1 MTFRFLGSNCGGFPC
16 RKQLSWLRPV
26 FSSIYHKFLY
36 TTIML
41 TEISENDE
49 PIHHSEGKDYN
60 YSCPSS
66 LTFAQSGA
74 SSSPINISPP
84 ISISPPGMTLV
95 LEQQKLEQDDKLCR
109 VQYNI
114 IIVNHGGNL
123 TIEGAMVNTMIIL
136 N

>member
-1 MTFRFLGSNCGGFPC
+1 
-16 RKQLSWLRPV
+16 
-26 FSSIYHKFLY
+26 
-36 TTIML
+36 ML
-41 TEISENDE
+41 TEISGNDE
-49 PIHHSEGKDYN
+49 PIHHSEGKDIM
-60 YSCPSS
+60 YSCPSK

-74 SSSPINISPP
+74 SSSPFNISPP

-114 IIVNHGGNL
+114 IVVNHGGNL

>member
-1 MTFRFLGSNCGGFPC
+1 
-16 RKQLSWLRPV
+16 
-26 FSSIYHKFLY
+26 
-36 TTIML
+36 ML
-41 TEISENDE
+41 TEISGNDE
-49 PIHHSEGKDYN
+49 PIHHSEGKDIM
-60 YSCPSS
+60 YSCPSK

-84 ISISPPGMTLV
+84 ISISPPGMHLV

-123 TIEGAMVNTMIIL
+123 TIEGAMVNTMVIL

>member
-1 MTFRFLGSNCGGFPC
+1 MT
-16 RKQLSWLRPV
+16 
-26 FSSIYHKFLY
+26 
-36 TTIML
+36 

-49 PIHHSEGKDYN
+49 EIHHSLGKDFL

-66 LTFAQSGA
+66 LTFAQSGV
-74 SSSPINISPP
+74 SSSPINISPLAT
-84 ISISPPGMTLV
+84 ISPPGMTLV
-95 LEQQKLEQDDKLCR
+95 LEQQKLERGKQSCR